1 MKLTEGKIA
10 KNMFVEIM
18 QVIERY
24 DGTLFVPTVLGVL
37 EVAKM
42 EVIKASLREGD
53 DDDETN

>member
-42 EVIKASLREGD
+42 EVIKASLREDD